1 MLFRVYPVFLCNQRC
16 CSTTQWPHSDIVLSN
31 FAGETIILQAPK
43 QEPHYQLSRSRPKGK
58 KNVRNRP
65 GRLPAT
71 AGTFRRS
78 APGSHSACATSR
90 RPCSRSRPSCPG
102 GSVNKQTRL
111 WKVWSRLQPLPHS
124 LGHKTRV
131 HWSPGWFSE
140 SDRTGGCCQMCVTC
154 HPRPQCSVVSPH
166 LGSNPALPT
175 PCRALGRL
183 PKRPG
188 SRSPALKWGEWQS
201 HLTGLFTGLQEVIHK
216 KVFIRGPGSVR
227 HYLLQQRGLFD
238 PAHIHWA
245 LLQGH
250 CSTVHT
256 DWLK

>member
-154 HPRPQCSVVSPH
+154 HPRPQCRVWCHPTWVRILHCP
-166 LGSNPALPT
+166 LPAEPWAGYLS
-175 PCRALGRL
+175 ALGPDPQL
-183 PKRPG
+183 WNGANDSPTSQG
-188 SRSPALKWGEWQS
+188 S
-201 HLTGLFTGLQEVIHK
+201 
-216 KVFIRGPGSVR
+216 
-227 HYLLQQRGLFD
+227 
-238 PAHIHWA
+238 
-245 LLQGH
+245 LQGYRR
-250 CSTVHT
+250 
-256 DWLK
+256 